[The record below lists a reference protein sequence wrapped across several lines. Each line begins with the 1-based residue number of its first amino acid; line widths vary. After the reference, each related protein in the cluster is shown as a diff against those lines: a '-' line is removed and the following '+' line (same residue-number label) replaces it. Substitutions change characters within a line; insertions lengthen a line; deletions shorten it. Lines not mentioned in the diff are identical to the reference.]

1 MRHARNTHARNTL
14 AGAAIAVMTA
24 LVITSCDAGSD
35 PARDAKNSPTSASTP
50 KSMAGVDGPLEA
62 GPWVVPMWGE
72 KSDSLPRAV
81 VEVPPG
87 YGSPGGWVVDRG
99 ADGDPDS
106 YGSVSFW
113 SVQGVLRD
121 ACEGVTAFDPGP
133 GVRDLARALRAQTGL
148 ESTVPK
154 PVTVDGRS
162 GLYLEV
168 GFPKDQSRI
177 NGCHES
183 SYHLWQT
190 DLGDYYGGNIAGTVS
205 RVWILD
211 VNGTRVVMVAD
222 TTPHEDAVAAAEV
235 LGIAASTHF
244 VEPLKPRAARLLTY
258 AQGRTIHWGERSIDA
273 GRDILSLHVT
283 DDGVAFTGT
292 DGSIWFTDGSGVDQ
306 IGTLGDGS
314 LSDAPYGFDKRATI
328 SSGNTGSLVAWVS
341 ATNGRQGLVVYDTA
355 ARKEV
360 LRTPATEPTA
370 AVGGHHQQWPE
381 QILAVLDDTVY
392 AACAGRGDLCFVS
405 EAEPRLARYDLATG
419 ERTLV
424 KEADYQADLRSS
436 ARQLVVGGSY
446 ASGLV
451 LEGPGVD
458 FRRLGSGL
466 VALKDRTF
474 TPGRPASPFNPVLRG
489 RPTSSFVTGRANR
502 LQLHLP
508 SGQANAENLHVFQ
521 WLDDDTLA
529 LWAGA
534 RSGHKDLLTC
544 TLSTGRCTKVVDG
557 SAVDRVPGL
566 PGQDA

>member
-1 MRHARNTHARNTL
+1 MRPARNTL
-14 AGAAIAVMTA
+14 EATLALIATLVLTGCNGGSTTQGNETPSMKATAGE
-24 LVITSCDAGSD
+24 
-35 PARDAKNSPTSASTP
+35 PR
-50 KSMAGVDGPLEA
+50 SMEGVNGPLEA
-62 GPWVVPMWGE
+62 GAWVVPLVGQAPHT
-72 KSDSLPRAV
+72 LPRAV

-99 ADGDPDS
+99 ADGDPEN

-113 SVQGVLRD
+113 TVRGVIRD
-121 ACEGVTAFDPGP
+121 PCEGVTAFDPGP
-133 GVRDLARALRAQTGL
+133 SVRDLATALHRQEGVETTA
-148 ESTVPK
+148 PK
-154 PVTVDGRS
+154 PVTFDGQT

-168 GFPKDQSRI
+168 SFPKEQSLV

-183 SYHLWQT
+183 SYHLWRT
-190 DLGDYYGGNIAGTVS
+190 DGGGYYGSDIGGTVS
-205 RVWILD
+205 RLWILD
-211 VNGTRVVMVAD
+211 VDGTRVVMVAD
-222 TTPHEDAVAAAEV
+222 TTPHEEAAATAEV
-235 LGIAASTHF
+235 LAIAASTHF
-244 VEPLKPRAARLLTY
+244 VEPLKPRAARQLTY
-258 AQGRTIHWGERSIDA
+258 AQGRAIHWGDRTIDA

-283 DDGVAFTGT
+283 DDGVAFTST
-292 DGSIWFTDGSGVDQ
+292 DGTIWFTDGSGVEQ
-306 IGTLGDGS
+306 IGSLGDGS

-341 ATNGRQGLVVYDTA
+341 VTNGRQGLVVYDTA
-355 ARKEV
+355 ISKEV
-360 LRTPATEPTA
+360 LRTPASEPAA
-370 AVGGHHQQWPE
+370 AVGRHERQWPE

-392 AACAGRGDLCFVS
+392 AACAGRGDLCIVS

-424 KEADYQADLRSS
+424 KDADYQAALRSR

-458 FRRLGSGL
+458 FRRLGSEL

-474 TPGRPASPFNPVLRG
+474 TPGRATSPFYPDRRG
-489 RPTSSFVTGRANR
+489 WPTSSFVAGRAHR
-502 LQLHLP
+502 LRLHVP
-508 SGQANAENLHVFQ
+508 PGQASAENLHVFQ

-534 RSGHKDLLTC
+534 RFGHSHNDLLTC
-544 TLSTGRCTKVVDG
+544 TLSTGLCTKVVDG
-557 SAVDRVPGL
+557 SSVDLVPGL